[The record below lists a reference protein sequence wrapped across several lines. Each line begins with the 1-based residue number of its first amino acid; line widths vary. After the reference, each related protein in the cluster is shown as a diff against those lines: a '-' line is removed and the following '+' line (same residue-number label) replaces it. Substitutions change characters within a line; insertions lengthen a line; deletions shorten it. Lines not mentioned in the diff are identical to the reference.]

1 MSSIFS
7 PSIVTC
13 LNFSLC
19 LQTTDTKLKELFSQK
34 GIVTDVQLKYTK
46 DGKFR
51 RFAFIGYKTEEQAKL
66 AQSYF
71 NQTFVDTCKIS
82 VEGCASLG
90 IVYSCKIVLS

>member
-1 MSSIFS
+1 MFYSTQ
-7 PSIVTC
+7 V
-13 LNFSLC
+13 
-19 LQTTDTKLKELFSQK
+19 TDTKLKELFSQK

-71 NQTFVDTCKIS
+71 DEIYIDTCKIS
-82 VEGCASLG
+82 VKQCANLG
-90 IVYSCKIVLS
+90 IIINNHLIMT